1 MFRRKTRGASPS
13 YDGRRVARG
22 RRAGAAGGRAALA
35 PAPTGESS
43 DAGPRRDWP
52 VYTLAEVAL
61 HDRGRRG
68 IVVND
73 AVYDMTAHVRRR
85 KHCARAAPP
94 RADDESKP
102 MAIYG

>member
-1 MFRRKTRGASPS
+1 MA
-13 YDGRRVARG
+13 
-22 RRAGAAGGRAALA
+22 AAGEPSDAA
-35 PAPTGESS
+35 TGETS
-43 DAGPRRDWP
+43 DAGRQWP

-61 HDRGRRG
+61 HDRKDDAW

-85 KHCARAAPP
+85 KNCARAAPP

>member
-1 MFRRKTRGASPS
+1 MEGAPP
-13 YDGRRVARG
+13 
-22 RRAGAAGGRAALA
+22 AAAPAPPAAAPALA

-52 VYTLAEVAL
+52 VYTLAEVAR
-61 HDRGRRG
+61 HDRKDDAW

-85 KHCARAAPP
+85 KNCARAALP

>member
-1 MFRRKTRGASPS
+1 MEGASP
-13 YDGRRVARG
+13 
-22 RRAGAAGGRAALA
+22 AAAAPAPPATAPALAA
-35 PAPTGESS
+35 PAPTGASS

-52 VYTLAEVAL
+52 VYTLAQVAL
-61 HDRGRRG
+61 HDRKDDAW

>member
-1 MFRRKTRGASPS
+1 MQGASP
-13 YDGRRVARG
+13 
-22 RRAGAAGGRAALA
+22 AAAA
-35 PAPTGESS
+35 PAPPAAAPLPVEAAPTGASS

-52 VYTLAEVAL
+52 VYTLAQVAL
-61 HDRGRRG
+61 HDRKDDAW

-85 KHCARAAPP
+85 KNCARAALP

>member
-1 MFRRKTRGASPS
+1 MEGASP
-13 YDGRRVARG
+13 
-22 RRAGAAGGRAALA
+22 AAAAPAPPAAAPAAEAPA

-52 VYTLAEVAL
+52 VYTLAEVAH
-61 HDRGRRG
+61 HDRTDDAW

-85 KHCARAAPP
+85 KNCARAAPP

>member
-1 MFRRKTRGASPS
+1 MEGASP
-13 YDGRRVARG
+13 
-22 RRAGAAGGRAALA
+22 AAAAPAPPAAAPALA
-35 PAPTGESS
+35 PAPTGASS

-52 VYTLAEVAL
+52 VYTLAQVAL
-61 HDRGRRG
+61 HDRKDDAW

-85 KHCARAAPP
+85 KNCARAALP